1 MTEHSGSKGPTAGM
15 TGEATLT
22 TRSGL
27 VLDVRPARPD
37 DALLVAGFFE
47 HVAPE
52 DLRFRFL
59 TALPHV
65 TEEQIEAM
73 THVDHARTEHLLA
86 FDAVT
91 GDCVASAMLAGDA
104 AMEVAEVAISIAAE
118 RKGEG
123 IGWTLLEHVA
133 RLARS
138 RGFKRL
144 QSIESRA
151 NHAAIE
157 LEREM
162 GFSVRD
168 CPGDPSVVIVEAKL
182 N

>member
-1 MTEHSGSKGPTAGM
+1 MAEKISTPT

-27 VLDVRPARPD
+27 VLHVRPAQAD
-37 DALLVAGFFE
+37 DALLLASFFE

-65 TEEQIEAM
+65 NEVQIAVM
-73 THVDHARTEHLLA
+73 THVDHKHSEHLLA
-86 FDAVT
+86 FAADS
-91 GDCVASAMLAGDA
+91 GECVASAMFAGDVE
-104 AMEVAEVAISIAAE
+104 MEHAEVAISVANE
-118 RKGEG
+118 EKGKG

-133 RLARS
+133 RVAKA
-138 RGFKRL
+138 RGFKQI
-144 QSIESRA
+144 QSVESRA
-151 NHAAIE
+151 NHQAIE

-162 GFSVRD
+162 GFTVRD

-182 N
+182 V